1 MGPKQCPFDKASLYW
16 LSLFPFSPHG
26 IISYQTTC
34 TEAAD
39 STFWRTKVDGYPS
52 PTLRQVEQTQ
62 PKHHFLQKEE
72 LCLACQRS
80 YIKAQLLE
88 PFKFLEHFLISK
100 AFSQR

>member
-72 LCLACQRS
+72 FVVLGL
-80 YIKAQLLE
+80 
-88 PFKFLEHFLISK
+88 PTLIYK
-100 AFSQR
+100 GPTPGTF